1 MKKGEQNRTNELPL
15 SMLDLPAKDDGIAG
29 AKLGIEDDN
38 TTGKFLNQT
47 FKLDVLQGDVD
58 ELIKGATEKVAAGDS
73 LIIAD
78 LEPDALLKF
87 ANAFAGKPVLIFNV
101 GSPDERLREE
111 DCRANVLH
119 IAPSRAMLAD
129 ALAQYLV
136 WKKWPNWF
144 LVYGPRPE
152 DKLLADSYRHAAK
165 KFGAKI
171 VEEREF
177 KQPTGSRRADGGFE
191 QVQQQIPTFM
201 QGAKDHDVV
210 IVADAGNLFADYFPY
225 RTWIPRPVA
234 GSAELVASSWHPA
247 LELWGGTQFQHRFK
261 RLNSRNMRP
270 IDYDAWVATRVV
282 GEAATRKQTA
292 DIKELSAFIRSPG
305 FEVAAFK
312 GVATSFRWWNGSAS
326 PTDHRLDAETLGQC
340 LAAAGF
346 PASDQRARHAGN
358 RQTGNQVQSLYT
370 RSPRPCDP
378 APSEIF
384 HSGDS
389 GMPRLSLFLS
399 AFLPAAAVARFKTMQ
414 NARQSIVQCLVRS
427 SYDCKLLF
435 VKENVCRI
443 LRNHCKTSQLAR
455 CADYSMTRPDNG
467 DRVFAIGSTYRAH
480 RFGTSYLLCKSA
492 MTACLTEGYGEHRLP
507 NLLLKRCSYVIQN
520 DGK

>member
-1 MKKGEQNRTNELPL
+1 MLRRLRRLQRRLALLRRSNSAAPSQGAGSKTNPISSSDASQKKLTVPILYVKQNRTNELPL

-58 ELIKGATEKVAAGDS
+58 ELIKGATEKVAAGDPF
-73 LIIAD
+73 IIAD

-87 ANAFAGKPVLIFNV
+87 ADAFAGKPVLIFNV

-292 DIKELSAFIRSPG
+292 DYQRAECLYSFARLRGCRLQGCRDELQVVEWA
-305 FEVAAFK
+305 
-312 GVATSFRWWNGSAS
+312 AS
-326 PTDHRLDAETLGQC
+326 PADHRLDAETLGQC
-340 LAAAGF
+340 LSAAGF
-346 PASDQRARHAGN
+346 PASVQRARHAGN
-358 RQTGNQVQSLYT
+358 RQTGNQVQSLYAIAAT
-370 RSPRPCDP
+370 LRSCPIRDFP
-378 APSEIF
+378 F
-384 HSGDS
+384 GD
-389 GMPRLSLFLS
+389 
-399 AFLPAAAVARFKTMQ
+399 
-414 NARQSIVQCLVRS
+414 
-427 SYDCKLLF
+427 
-435 VKENVCRI
+435 
-443 LRNHCKTSQLAR
+443 
-455 CADYSMTRPDNG
+455 
-467 DRVFAIGSTYRAH
+467 
-480 RFGTSYLLCKSA
+480 
-492 MTACLTEGYGEHRLP
+492 
-507 NLLLKRCSYVIQN
+507 
-520 DGK
+520 